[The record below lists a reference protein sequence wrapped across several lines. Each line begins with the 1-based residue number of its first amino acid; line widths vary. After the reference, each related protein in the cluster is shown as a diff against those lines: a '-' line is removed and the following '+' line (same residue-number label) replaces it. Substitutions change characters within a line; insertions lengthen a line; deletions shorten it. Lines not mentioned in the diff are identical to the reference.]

1 MSILYIGYYTSEELL
16 YEIQRRKINNMSVA
30 RQKYE
35 ENLLSG
41 IIKDNKYDDIRIVS
55 YVPTDGTIP
64 IPNSSELAGKKVLHF
79 PINRRNFW
87 SVLMARKSFSDY
99 LKSLGESVL
108 QNLRVVMYEV
118 NPVFLGPLLSL
129 KRKYNIKIITLCAE
143 LSIFR
148 RSKKIKYQIRNRI
161 FAHYERKFDAFVLF
175 ARPMEEV
182 LKCQKK
188 PNIVVEGIAPEIFG
202 PPKEKRKNIVMYA
215 GGLGSDNNIKLLI
228 DVCLST
234 NELDELWICGVGT
247 DREYVESVAKTNSKV
262 KYLGAI
268 SNEKVRELEK
278 EAKLLVNLRQPT
290 AQITRYSFP
299 SKLLEYMASGSLVL
313 STKLEGIPKEYFD
326 YILTVD
332 SLSEDDVKTVIRN
345 VFAMSTTEYIDKV
358 KKSQEF
364 IGNTKNKCI
373 QSGKILKF
381 IESV

>member
-55 YVPTDGTIP
+55 YVPTDGEISIP
-64 IPNSSELAGKKVLHF
+64 DGSKLAGKKVVHF
-79 PINRRNFW
+79 PINRHSVK
-87 SVLMARKSFSDY
+87 SVLKARKAFSDY
-99 LKSLGESVL
+99 LKSLGKDVL
-108 QNLRVVMYEV
+108 QDLHVVMYEV
-118 NPVFLGPLLSL
+118 NPAFLGPILSL
-129 KRKYNIKIITLCAE
+129 KRKYNIKITTLCAE

-175 ARPMEEV
+175 ARPMEEI
-182 LKCQKK
+182 LKCQNK

-202 PPKEKRKNIVMYA
+202 LPKEKKKNIVMYA

-228 DVCLST
+228 DVCASID
-234 NELDELWICGVGT
+234 ELDELWICGTGK
-247 DREYVESVAKTNSKV
+247 DKDYVENAAKTNPKV
-262 KYLGAI
+262 KYFGTI

-278 EAKLLVNLRQPT
+278 EAKLLVNLRNPA

-299 SKLLEYMASGSLVL
+299 SKLLEYIASGSLVL
-313 STKLEGIPKEYFD
+313 STKLEGIPEEYFD
-326 YILTVD
+326 YILTVN
-332 SLSEDDVKTVIRN
+332 SLSEEDVKSAIRN
-345 VFAMSTTEYIDKV
+345 VFAMSETEYVAKA

-364 IGNTKNKCI
+364 IGNTKNKKV

-381 IESV
+381 VESI